1 MGFSVFCSVSQLPHR
16 KILNTHH
23 STFLMHSL
31 TNSLFTFF
39 SSLLQIIVEFS
50 HNMYSHRNASLSPSA
65 ESLAHFL
72 SPQDASTAAP
82 MQYAAA
88 PQPHHH
94 QVALGEFDSEASSN
108 NTYNSCSSGCTS
120 YMGSPSS
127 LASYETRRVQRS
139 VSSHSL
145 QKNSGGPHHPFSP
158 LFAQLL
164 DSQNGPVR
172 RACSTGDLQVPSFF
186 GSLIINTRLINYTN
200 TYLHF

>member
-1 MGFSVFCSVSQLPHR
+1 
-16 KILNTHH
+16 
-23 STFLMHSL
+23 
-31 TNSLFTFF
+31 
-39 SSLLQIIVEFS
+39 
-50 HNMYSHRNASLSPSA
+50 MYTHRNASLSRAA
-65 ESLAHFL
+65 ESLANFL
-72 SPQDASTAAP
+72 SPQDASTASP

-88 PQPHHH
+88 PHPQHH

-108 NTYNSCSSGCTS
+108 NTYNSCGSGCTS

-127 LASYETRRVQRS
+127 LASYESRRVQRS

-172 RACSTGDLQVPSFF
+172 RACSTGDLQVPSSFD
-186 GSLIINTRLINYTN
+186 SLIINTHLLNYTN
-200 TYLHF
+200 TVYTLCTFLIILEIALSIRTLAFDNKVICGLWRQNFISNSETT